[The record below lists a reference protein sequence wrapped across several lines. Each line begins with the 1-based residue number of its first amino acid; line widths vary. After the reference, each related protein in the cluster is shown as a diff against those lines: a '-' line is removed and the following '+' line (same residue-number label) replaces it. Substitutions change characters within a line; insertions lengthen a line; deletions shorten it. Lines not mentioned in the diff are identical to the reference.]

1 VRSRPAAGLF
11 WGAFREAFIVRAA
24 LVVVTAAYRVA
35 LICSC
40 PIHASSCCSHRYD
53 LRRQPIQF
61 YLGRLGP
68 QAWFLVRVAPHFFGK
83 SRTAFAGHS
92 IDDAKLNEPVAEQ
105 SCASLRFCF
114 LTPPAANRSMRRGS
128 GVWPPRRA
136 GNSRLASVTRKDVQG
151 DTADAPD

>member
-1 VRSRPAAGLF
+1 MKLQVHAESSREWRLWVDPREVPPRGRAFL
-11 WGAFREAFIVRAA
+11 GAFREAFSVRAA

-83 SRTAFAGHS
+83 SCP
-92 IDDAKLNEPVAEQ
+92 L
-105 SCASLRFCF
+105 LRAMA
-114 LTPPAANRSMRRGS
+114 LMTPN
-128 GVWPPRRA
+128 
-136 GNSRLASVTRKDVQG
+136 
-151 DTADAPD
+151 